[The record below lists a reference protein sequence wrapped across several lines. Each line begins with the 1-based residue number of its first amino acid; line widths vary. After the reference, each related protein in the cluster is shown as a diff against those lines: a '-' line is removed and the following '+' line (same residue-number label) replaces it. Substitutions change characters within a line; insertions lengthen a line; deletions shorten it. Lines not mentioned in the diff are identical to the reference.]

1 MTNLGGGELR
11 VGGWTLEHA
20 ACGGHLG
27 FEFDCFPK
35 TNQGQ
40 SKYYW
45 IVKKSTHLLTDAALD
60 RPCRNPLCCGSP
72 VKDMKSAR

>member
-40 SKYYW
+40 LSV
-45 IVKKSTHLLTDAALD
+45 IGLLRRAPTSSLMLPWTGLAETLFAVVRLS
-60 RPCRNPLCCGSP
+60 RI
-72 VKDMKSAR
+72 